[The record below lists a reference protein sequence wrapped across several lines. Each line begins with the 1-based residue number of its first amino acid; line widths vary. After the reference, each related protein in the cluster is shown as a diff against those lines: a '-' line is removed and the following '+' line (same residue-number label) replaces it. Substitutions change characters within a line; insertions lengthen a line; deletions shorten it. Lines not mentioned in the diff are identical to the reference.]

1 MFLSRG
7 VCQPYLFVH
16 LADDDLISSVK
27 AQTKDEDV
35 TQGTEQ
41 QGIPERAK
49 YLEKA
54 VEEKEREEAVK
65 RNDGKQKSS
74 TPKMLLAASGL
85 TESYNLKGQT
95 ESCSSLQLVD
105 KSSGVSNHHCLI
117 SQPASPATVSFLPHG
132 LHLTAEEIEVT
143 PGIEAKTFPEV
154 SLIESIPEIHR
165 SQASIKFIPC
175 CPEIKLRV
183 SPKPDATFSEVVSD
197 HSNGV
202 SNWPLKGSH
211 ETEKNQKRPTP
222 SPRKTRQH
230 SSEATCSSCDFN
242 TVRADLLKSKPQ
254 NTSPEREL
262 RTPRA
267 RSNAAGVEES
277 K

>member
-1 MFLSRG
+1 MFLSSG
-7 VCQPYLFVH
+7 VCQPYLFIH
-16 LADDDLISSVK
+16 LADDDLISIVK

-54 VEEKEREEAVK
+54 EEEKEREEAVK
-65 RNDGKQKSS
+65 RSGRKQKSS
-74 TPKMLLAASGL
+74 TPKKLLAASGL

-95 ESCSSLQLVD
+95 ESCSSLQLVG
-105 KSSGVSNHHCLI
+105 KSAGVSNHHCLI
-117 SQPASPATVSFLPHG
+117 AQPTSPATVSFLPHG
-132 LHLTAEEIEVT
+132 LNLTAEEIEVT

-154 SLIESIPEIHR
+154 SLTESLPESHR
-165 SQASIKFIPC
+165 SQASVKFIPC
-175 CPEIKLRV
+175 YSEIKLRV
-183 SPKPDATFSEVVSD
+183 TPKPDATFSEVVSD
-197 HSNGV
+197 HSSGV

-211 ETEKNQKRPTP
+211 ETERNQKRPTP
-222 SPRKTRQH
+222 SPRKTRQY
-230 SSEATCSSCDFN
+230 SPEATRSSCDFS
-242 TVRADLLKSKPQ
+242 TVRADLLKSKPRS
-254 NTSPEREL
+254 TSPDREL

-267 RSNAAGVEES
+267 RSNAAGLEES